1 MQLLILLLAISV
13 AAWGHTSASADQ
25 IIHYNLQAQ
34 IRYRE
39 AIYREIQKIRRLPR
53 HKRNRA
59 MTKLKTHLTKKK
71 QSYARQMRYQKEYQQ
86 AKNEQRR
93 RFAAYHNVKK

>member
-1 MQLLILLLAISV
+1 MQLLFLLLTISV

-25 IIHYNLQAQ
+25 VFHYNLQAQ

-39 AIYREIQKIRRLPR
+39 AIYRQIQKIRRLPR

-59 MTKLKTHLTKKK
+59 MAKLKTHLTKKK
-71 QSYARQMRYQKEYQQ
+71 QSYARPMRYQNDYRQ